1 MKALVIDD
9 ALTSAMLIC
18 HLLRKMGIDALSAS
32 EGPSGIELFKEQ
44 RPDLVLLD
52 VNMPGMDGYETAKRM
67 RQLERDGEWTPI
79 IFLTSHTSDEDLEH
93 GIAVGGDDYLVKPV
107 SEIVLS
113 AKVRAMQRIAQMRY
127 SLVVLTR
134 RLDEANRELVRLSS
148 VDGLTGISNR
158 RQFDEI
164 YTREWARATRS
175 CAALAVLMCDVDY
188 FKQYNDLYGH
198 QAGDECLRE
207 VASVLQS
214 CVRRPA
220 DLVARYGGEEF
231 SVVLPDTDID
241 GAFRVAET
249 MREGVVGLDIPHGG
263 GKDGKVSISIG
274 VACVVPQKGT
284 NTKESLLLAADTAL
298 YAAKQKGRNC
308 VDVAPEGNA

>member
-18 HLLRKMGIDALSAS
+18 HLLRKMGIEAMPAS
-32 EGPSGIELFKEQ
+32 EGPAGIELFKEQ

-158 RQFDEI
+158 RQFDEV
-164 YTREWARATRS
+164 YAREWARAMRS
-175 CAALAVLMCDVDY
+175 STALSVLMCDVDY

-207 VASVLQS
+207 VAGVLQS

-220 DLVARYGGEEF
+220 DVVARYGGEEF

-241 GAFRVAET
+241 GAFSVADT
-249 MREGVVGLDIPHGG
+249 MRQGVAGLDISHGG

-274 VACVVPQKGT
+274 VARVVPQKGA

-308 VDVAPEGNA
+308 VELAPEGNA

>member
-18 HLLRKMGIDALSAS
+18 HLLRKMGIEALSAN
-32 EGPSGIELFKEQ
+32 EGPAGIELFKEH

-79 IFLTSHTSDEDLEH
+79 IFLTSHTSDEDFEH
-93 GIAVGGDDYLVKPV
+93 GIAVGGDDYLVKPI

-113 AKVRAMQRIAQMRY
+113 AKVRAMQRITQMRY

-134 RLDEANRELVRLSS
+134 RLDEANRELIRLSS

-158 RQFDEI
+158 RQFDEL
-164 YTREWARATRS
+164 YVREWARAMRS
-175 CAALAVLMCDVDY
+175 AAPLSVMMCDVDY

-207 VASVLQS
+207 VARVLQS

-231 SVVLPDTDID
+231 SVVLPDTDAD
-241 GAFRVAET
+241 GAYRVAET
-249 MREGVVGLDIPHGG
+249 MRQGVVGLDIPHEA

-274 VACVVPQKGT
+274 IASVVPQKEIST
-284 NTKESLLLAADTAL
+284 RETLLMAADTAL

-308 VDVAPEGNA
+308 AVRAPGGTV